1 MLPDYIKCDFW
12 ADFNQKL
19 QISIL
24 LLLLKIGMKYN
35 IKHFVGPILALQ
47 CFFQSFGHNPSLYDV
62 LKPKPCIFSI
72 FVKIVKKCTIKVDL
86 NLL

>member
-1 MLPDYIKCDFW
+1 MLPDYIKCDFG

-35 IKHFVGPILALQ
+35 IKYFVGPILALQ
-47 CFFQSFGHNPSLYDV
+47 CFF
-62 LKPKPCIFSI
+62 
-72 FVKIVKKCTIKVDL
+72 
-86 NLL
+86 